1 MTFGAN
7 YSGGVRLDRS
17 FRRVHSGKTVP
28 LILGEI
34 ETCNEENS
42 KDKENHEQTI
52 SNIQHLCLYSCS
64 DVVVERALT
73 RLVEGSMK

>member
-1 MTFGAN
+1 MIFGAN
-7 YSGGVRLDRS
+7 YFGDVRLDRS

-42 KDKENHEQTI
+42 KDKKNHEQTI
-52 SNIQHLCLYSCS
+52 SNTQHLYLYSCS

-73 RLVEGSMK
+73 RLVEGSMR